1 MVKVIGDTNSI
12 FNQFL
17 QEMRSEV
24 FQQDRMR
31 FRLNLKR
38 AGSILAYEISKDL
51 DYSSS
56 LVKTPLGELNM
67 LTLKSNPIIISILRA
82 GLPLHEGVLSVFDNS
97 DNGFISAY
105 RQHTREDEF
114 IIKVEYLACP
124 EIENKTIILCDPM
137 IATGQSMVKSYKAL
151 LEKGTPNRV
160 FIASVIAS
168 DEGIEYVERHM
179 PEAVIYVGA
188 VDMELTAKSYI
199 VPGLGDAGDL
209 AFGIK

>member
-17 QEMRSEV
+17 LEMRSEV

-51 DYSSS
+51 EYSSS
-56 LVKTPLGELNM
+56 LVTTPLGELNM

-97 DNGFISAY
+97 DNGFVSAY

-168 DEGIEYVERHM
+168 DEGLEYVERHM

>member
-168 DEGIEYVERHM
+168 DEGLEYVERHM

>member
-1 MVKVIGDTNSI
+1 
-12 FNQFL
+12 
-17 QEMRSEV
+17 MRSEV

>member
-17 QEMRSEV
+17 LEMRSEV

-51 DYSSS
+51 EYSSS

>member
-17 QEMRSEV
+17 LEMRSEV
-24 FQQDRMR
+24 LQQDRMR

-51 DYSSS
+51 EYYTN
-56 LVKTPLGELNM
+56 LVTTPLGELNM
-67 LTLKSNPIIISILRA
+67 QTLKSNPIIISILRA

-124 EIENKTIILCDPM
+124 EIGNKTVILCDPM
-137 IATGQSMVKSYKAL
+137 IATGQSIVKSYKAI
-151 LEKGTPNRV
+151 LEKGTPARV
-160 FIASVIAS
+160 IIASVIAS

-179 PEAVIYVGA
+179 PEVDIYVGA

>member
-51 DYSSS
+51 EYSST

-168 DEGIEYVERHM
+168 DEGLEYVERHM

>member
-17 QEMRSEV
+17 LEMRSEV

-51 DYSSS
+51 EYSSS

-124 EIENKTIILCDPM
+124 EIDNKTVILCDPM

-168 DEGIEYVERHM
+168 DEGLEYVERHM

>member
-17 QEMRSEV
+17 LEMRSEV

-51 DYSSS
+51 EYSSS

-160 FIASVIAS
+160 FIASVIAN
-168 DEGIEYVERHM
+168 DEGLEYVERHM

>member
-124 EIENKTIILCDPM
+124 EIDNKTVILCDPM

-168 DEGIEYVERHM
+168 DEGLEYVERHM

>member
-31 FRLNLKR
+31 FRFNLKR

-51 DYSSS
+51 EYSSS